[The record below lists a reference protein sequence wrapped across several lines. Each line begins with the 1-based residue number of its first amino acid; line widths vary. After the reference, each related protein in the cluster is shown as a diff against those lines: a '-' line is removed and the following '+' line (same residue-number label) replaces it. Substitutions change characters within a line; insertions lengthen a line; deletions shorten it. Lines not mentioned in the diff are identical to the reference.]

1 MDDQTRAALAVPED
15 GLGQGA
21 AMPLSVVADADA
33 LTERFAD
40 DMLADYRA
48 ARAAGR
54 EQVAFIVPVGPVG
67 QFDLVAQRCN
77 ETGESLGALVV
88 INMDEY
94 LTPDG
99 RALMRSPPATA
110 TSTASPNW

>member
-1 MDDQTRAALAVPED
+1 MDAQTAAALAVPEET
-15 GLGQGA
+15 LGQDA
-21 AMPLSVVADADA
+21 PIPLSVVADAEA

-40 DMLADYRA
+40 DMLAEYRA

-54 EQVAFIVPVGPVG
+54 QRVVFIVPVGPVG

-77 ETGESLGALVV
+77 EAGESLRELVV

-99 RALMRSPPATA
+99 RSLIPLDD
-110 TSTASPNW
+110 